1 MTGYETELYTDN
13 DANWIVAVRKGDGY
27 VYAHLFPH
35 SCDEYYEMI
44 RGMLYP
50 EEWESW
56 DGNQV
61 DDFMHDLERG
71 FLQLLE

>member
-1 MTGYETELYTDN
+1 MTEYETELYTDN
-13 DANWIVAVRKGDGY
+13 DANLIAAVRKGDDY
-27 VYAHLFPH
+27 VYAHLFPFVE
-35 SCDEYYEMI
+35 DDPY
-44 RGMLYP
+44 GMMCCTLYP